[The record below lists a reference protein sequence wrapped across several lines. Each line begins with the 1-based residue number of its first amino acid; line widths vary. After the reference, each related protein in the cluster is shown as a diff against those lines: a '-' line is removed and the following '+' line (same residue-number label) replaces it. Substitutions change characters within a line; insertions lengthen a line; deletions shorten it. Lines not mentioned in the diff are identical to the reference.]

1 MIRSRSRALAFLAAV
16 LLVLPI
22 LASAGVVTAQDATPS
37 AAEPMTPPLA
47 EAMPADV
54 QAFVSTEFD
63 LESDQYSQLTGLTA
77 RMLIPGAGDTV
88 AAIVERLA
96 GFVSLVPDDAREV
109 LEGEVGIGA
118 TGFRPL
124 DLGDSQDPTAL
135 LGSVLPGYAIV
146 LHPKQASTARQIVE
160 AWYTGQLA
168 TQGLTPERSQAGS
181 IVVLKNPDPATASFA
196 TNPAVVVFAGD
207 YILLGDDYDDMLP
220 FIEASQGG
228 IPTLADSTD
237 LQSLNVAL
245 PSERLL
251 FGYLGGE
258 TMTASAAA
266 LFNASMLAEA
276 IDPPFGTTAFTVSAD
291 DPGLRFESVSMPVT
305 GTTLRVTPEEANPDF
320 AASLPDSTLAMFA
333 GNDLGES
340 WLITQVE
347 KVLLS
352 VLMTSLGG
360 GEIDVTDTDLD
371 AQFGVLAMLTGINF
385 KTDLL
390 EQLQGS
396 YGAALLSIDTENPGA
411 SSAVVASE
419 LGDVDRV
426 SVGVT
431 SLGPLLQSAA
441 AGSVSIT
448 TSSVADQTVNNVTLF
463 SDDQTATIQYGVVN
477 DQLMVGL
484 GDGLSTLALPP
495 DSALSSNPGY
505 QAALAELPSSYSSML
520 YVDLQSIAQQ
530 IAPYLI
536 ETLAAGSDNPI
547 AQCLVQNATTGTP
560 TAEPVDMTGAAGA
573 VCSLIGTIFGEGSL
587 QDFLVSRVPGPIAA
601 VAYQQDGLQHISG
614 IVLVGSN
621 S

>member
-1 MIRSRSRALAFLAAV
+1 MIRSQYRALVFLATL
-16 LLVLPI
+16 LLVLPMF
-22 LASAGVVTAQDATPS
+22 ATAGMVTAQDSTPT
-37 AAEPMTPPLA
+37 AAEPSPPPMA

-63 LESDQYSQLTGLTA
+63 LESDQYVQLTGLTA
-77 RMLIPGAGDTV
+77 RVLIPGAGDTV

-124 DLGDSQDPTAL
+124 DLGDSQYSDAL
-135 LGSVLPGYAIV
+135 LGSALPGYAIV
-146 LHPKQASTARQIVE
+146 LHPRQASTARQIVE
-160 AWYTGQLA
+160 DWYTGQLA
-168 TQGLTPERSQAGS
+168 TQGLIPERSEVGS
-181 IVVLKNPDPATASFA
+181 IVILKNPDPSTASFA

-207 YILLGDDYDDMLP
+207 YILLGDDHDDMLP
-220 FIEASQGG
+220 FIEAIQGNV
-228 IPTLADSTD
+228 PTLADSAD
-237 LQSLNVAL
+237 LLSLNAAL
-245 PSERLL
+245 PAERLL
-251 FGYLGGE
+251 FGYIGGE
-258 TMTASAAA
+258 TMTASAAGIFDSSA
-266 LFNASMLAEA
+266 LAES
-276 IDPPFGTTAFTVSAD
+276 IDPPFGTTAFAVSAD

-305 GTTLRVTPEEANPDF
+305 GTLLRATPGAANPDF
-320 AASLPDSTLAMFA
+320 AASIPDSTLAMFA
-333 GNDLGES
+333 GNNLGDS

-352 VLMTSLGG
+352 VLMSSLGG
-360 GEIDVTDTDLD
+360 GEIDMTDTDLD

-390 EQLQGS
+390 EQLQGT
-396 YGAALLSIDTENPGA
+396 YGAALFSIDTEDPGS

-419 LGDVDRV
+419 LEDFDRV
-426 SVGVT
+426 SVGAT

-448 TSSVADQTVNNVTLF
+448 TSSVADQTVNNVTLY

-484 GDGLSTLALPP
+484 GDGISTLAQQPTT
-495 DSALSSNPGY
+495 ALADDPSY
-505 QAALAELPSSYSSML
+505 QAALSELPPSYSSLL
-520 YVDLQSIAQQ
+520 YVDLRSIAQQ
-530 IAPYLI
+530 VAPYLI

-547 AQCLVQNATTGTP
+547 AQCLVQNVSAGTP
-560 TAEPVDMTGAAGA
+560 VPARIEPTGAAGA
-573 VCSLIGTIFGEGSL
+573 ICSLIGTIFGGDALE
-587 QDFLVSRVPGPIAA
+587 DFLVSRIPGPIAA
-601 VAYQQDGLQHISG
+601 VAYQANGLQHISG
-614 IVLVGSN
+614 VLLVGSN